1 MNFHVNVAGNH
12 PNEDHTK
19 FTSNGL
25 YSWIIFMGL
34 EVQVSSTCLG
44 NEMRHSKRMA
54 SDVGMQLFAQLS
66 MARYSEI
73 LLSKREVFSFLFPT

>member
-1 MNFHVNVAGNH
+1 
-12 PNEDHTK
+12 
-19 FTSNGL
+19 
-25 YSWIIFMGL
+25 MGL